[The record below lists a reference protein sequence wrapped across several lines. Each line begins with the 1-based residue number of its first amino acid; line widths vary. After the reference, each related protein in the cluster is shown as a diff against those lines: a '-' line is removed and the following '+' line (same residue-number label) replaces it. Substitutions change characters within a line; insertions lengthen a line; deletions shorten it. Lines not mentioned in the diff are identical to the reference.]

1 MVTLNAIID
10 SILGLVIALLVV
22 SRVVRKQWTSWLQS
36 KEADPYLDR
45 VGERVVAKLPS
56 MPKVPTTEDFME
68 AIEPRLQGFEDVI
81 NKPLDLDL
89 GPITRE
95 VIDEVSKI
103 RSQIEGH
110 LGFLKKVGKN
120 VGEAVVEEAGNEALQ
135 NAGIDPHGGQA
146 VLMKKL
152 GLLLQDEKW
161 VTEHRAAAIGLE
173 ALQAEM
179 KSAAGQGTLL
189 SKSSSSGG
197 LLRKRR

>member
-1 MVTLNAIID
+1 LNAIID

-22 SRVVRKQWTSWLQS
+22 SRVVRKQWTNWLRS

-45 VGERVVAKLPS
+45 VADRVIAKLPS

-95 VIDEVSKI
+95 IVDEVAKI
-103 RSQIEGH
+103 SSRIEGH
-110 LGFLKKVGKN
+110 LGFMKKVGKN

-135 NAGIDPHGGQA
+135 AAGIDPHGGQA

>member
-1 MVTLNAIID
+1 MTLNAIID

-22 SRVVRKQWTSWLQS
+22 SRVVRKQWTNWLQS

-120 VGEAVVEEAGNEALQ
+120 VGETVVEEAGNEALQ
-135 NAGIDPHGGQA
+135 AAGIDPHGGQA

-179 KSAAGQGTLL
+179 KSTAGSGTLL
-189 SKSSSSGG
+189 SKSSSSTG
-197 LLRKRR
+197 LLRRRR